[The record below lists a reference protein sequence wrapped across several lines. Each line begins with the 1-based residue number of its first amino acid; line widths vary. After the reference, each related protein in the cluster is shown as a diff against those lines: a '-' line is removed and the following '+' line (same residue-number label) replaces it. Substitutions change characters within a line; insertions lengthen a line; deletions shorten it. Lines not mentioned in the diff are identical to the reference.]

1 MIRREITGPQEAH
14 ERSGDQTLRDVR
26 PLTVR
31 LSLWLG
37 GQASGLVLGGMAGA
51 TLLAPALVDL
61 TVVTGLFYSAWVLTR
76 RVGAPI
82 RLPRSAHRR
91 DWSDPDPATRKARMA
106 AGDDLIG
113 WEEGTGKEIWLN
125 NEDVR
130 QHGTSPGTTG
140 SGKTAGLLSSYAN
153 PLSQGSGFCLVDGK
167 ANSELY
173 GQVYVLLR
181 RFGRDDDMRGLNLM
195 TASLPA
201 EATAHGYNP
210 HKQTN
215 SFNPFA
221 SGNADALQELVAS
234 QLGEA
239 PANDANGVFRG
250 RAVALIGTLTPVL
263 VWMRDHHGISI
274 DIEKIRFMVE
284 LKSIWTLA
292 KQKVFLIRDPN
303 GGDPERF
310 EVPDIPENL
319 IYPLLAYLGEIPGYN
334 MELPYNQQTSEKPS
348 EQHGYAIFY
357 FTQTFTQL
365 AVSLGHI
372 FKVQTGDID
381 MRDVVMNRRILIV
394 NLPALEKNDDNLAA
408 LGRIVVAS
416 LRGVMA
422 QLLGAKLEGD
432 PHEIFA
438 YKPGMG
444 VGTFRVDFDE
454 LGYYATAGMDR
465 MLAMGRGINIA
476 FRIAFQELG
485 SIWARL
491 GEKTYSLLGNAN
503 LTVGMRQQ
511 DSGRTREW
519 LEKTAGQAWVT
530 HATSYQ
536 GALEGASYREAQNVD
551 VRQVNRVDW
560 QDYQNL
566 LPGEAI
572 VLLGGRRVYAKLF
585 YVQLDITGRPRLN
598 RPLTLEAPDPLTI
611 RGPAER
617 AAAVRD
623 RIEDGL
629 LFGNREPP
637 LGEVL
642 NLMVSTL
649 AAEVAAGATAAACI
663 AAAVDAAGF
672 PAQAAAQRAAEDA
685 AARTAGPLED
695 PSAPSAITGAKV
707 PDDGEAEPDDTD
719 DDDDGL
725 AGAEG
730 GAARPAAKTITEFTG
745 MLGLTAETPVA
756 KADPPGKPHE
766 PVDAKLL
773 AGLTTIEVAAG
784 LSKAAARA
792 AAGSALGERDAALA
806 AIVLPRK
813 PTMAQ
818 DELQQRLDRLLAQL
832 AALGPAA
839 SSDGV
844 WRAAAE

>member
-1 MIRREITGPQEAH
+1 MIRREIAGPQAAH

-31 LSLWLG
+31 LSYWLR

-61 TVVTGLFYSAWVLTR
+61 TVVSGTFYAVWVLTR
-76 RVGAPI
+76 RIEMPI
-82 RLPRSAHRR
+82 RLPRSARRR
-91 DWSDPDPATRKARMA
+91 DRSDPDPATRKPRMA
-106 AGDDLIG
+106 AGDDFLG
-113 WEEGTGKEIWLN
+113 WEEGTGKEIWLS

-140 SGKTAGLLSSYAN
+140 SGKTTTILSSYVN
-153 PLSQGSGFCLVDGK
+153 PLSQGSGVCLVDGK
-167 ANSELY
+167 ANAELY
-173 GQVYVLLR
+173 GQVYVLTR
-181 RFGRDDDMRGLNLM
+181 RFGRDDDMRVLNLL

-210 HKQTN
+210 HSQTN
-215 SFNPFA
+215 SYNPFA

-263 VWMRDHHGISI
+263 VWMRDHKGIPI
-274 DIEKIRFMVE
+274 DIEKIRYMVE
-284 LKSIWTLA
+284 LRSIWTLA
-292 KQKVFLIRDPN
+292 KQKVFLIRNLD
-303 GGDPERF
+303 GGEPKRF
-310 EVPDIPENL
+310 EVPDIPEAL
-319 IYPLLAYLGEIPGYN
+319 VYPLLAYLGEIPGYN

-416 LRGVMA
+416 LRGMMA

-454 LGYYATAGMDR
+454 LAYYATAGMDR
-465 MLAMGRGINIA
+465 MLAMGRGINIG

-485 SIWARL
+485 GIWARL

-536 GALEGASYREAQNVD
+536 GALEGASYREAQNAD

-566 LPGEAI
+566 LPGEAV

-585 YVQLDITGRPRLN
+585 HVQLDITGRPRLN
-598 RPLTLEAPDPLTI
+598 RPLMLPAPDAAAV
-611 RGPAER
+611 RGPAGR

-629 LFGNREPP
+629 LSGDREPP
-637 LGEVL
+637 LDKVL
-642 NLMVSTL
+642 DTMASTL
-649 AAEVAAGATAAACI
+649 AAIAAAGGTAEDCV
-663 AAAVDAAGF
+663 AAAVDAAG
-672 PAQAAAQRAAEDA
+672 PASKTAAQLAAIPNLRLIASDDGAAASDGSEEGEDDNE
-685 AARTAGPLED
+685 RDEDDHGTPAGP
-695 PSAPSAITGAKV
+695 P
-707 PDDGEAEPDDTD
+707 
-719 DDDDGL
+719 
-725 AGAEG
+725 
-730 GAARPAAKTITEFTG
+730 ITEFSG
-745 MLGLTAETPVA
+745 MLGLTAEAPVVEA
-756 KADPPGKPHE
+756 GPPGKPHE

-773 AGLTTIEVAAG
+773 AALTSIEVAAG
-784 LSKAAARA
+784 LSKPAARA
-792 AAGSALGERDAALA
+792 AAAAAVGDRDVALA
-806 AIVLPRK
+806 AIVLPSKLPMTEVER
-813 PTMAQ
+813 Q
-818 DELQQRLDRLLAQL
+818 ERLDRLLAQL
-832 AALGPAA
+832 AALGPVAQA
-839 SSDGV
+839 EK
-844 WRAAAE
+844 AAADLDGSDIT

>member
-1 MIRREITGPQEAH
+1 MIRREITGPQAAH

-31 LSLWLG
+31 LSYWLR
-37 GQASGLVLGGMAGA
+37 GQASGLVLAGMAGA
-51 TLLAPALVDL
+51 TLLAPAMVDL
-61 TVVTGLFYSAWVLTR
+61 TVATGVFYAAWVLTR
-76 RVGAPI
+76 RAEMPI
-82 RLPRSAHRR
+82 RTPRSARVR
-91 DWSDPDPATRKARMA
+91 DWSDPDPATRKPRMA
-106 AGDDLIG
+106 SADEFVG
-113 WEEGTGKEIWLN
+113 WEEGTGKEIWLT

-130 QHGTSPGTTG
+130 QHGTMPGTTG
-140 SGKTAGLLSSYAN
+140 SGKTTTIISSYVN
-153 PLSQGSGFCLVDGK
+153 PLSQGSGLCLVDGK
-167 ANSELY
+167 ANAELY
-173 GQVYVLLR
+173 GQIYVLTR
-181 RFGRDDDMRGLNLM
+181 RFGRDDDMRVLNLL

-210 HKQTN
+210 HSQTN
-215 SFNPFA
+215 SYNPFA
-221 SGNADALQELVAS
+221 SGNADAVQELVAS

-239 PANDANGVFRG
+239 PSNDANGVFRG

-263 VWMRDHHGISI
+263 VWMRDHKGIPI
-274 DIEKIRFMVE
+274 DIEKIRYMVE
-284 LKSIWTLA
+284 LRSIWTLA
-292 KQKVFLIRDPN
+292 KQKVFLIRNLD
-303 GGDPERF
+303 GGEPERF

-416 LRGVMA
+416 LRGMMA

-454 LGYYATAGMDR
+454 LAYYATAGMDR
-465 MLAMGRGINIA
+465 MLAMGRGINIG

-485 SIWARL
+485 GIWARL

-536 GALEGASYREAQNVD
+536 GALEGASYREAQNAD

-566 LPGEAI
+566 LPGEAV

-585 YVQLDITGRPRLN
+585 HVQLDITGRPRLN
-598 RPLTLEAPDPLTI
+598 RPLMLSAPDAAAV

-629 LFGNREPP
+629 LSDDRELP
-637 LGEVL
+637 LDGVL
-642 NLMVSTL
+642 HAMVDTL
-649 AAEVAAGATAAACI
+649 AAAVAAGGTAGDCV
-663 AAAVDAAGF
+663 AAAVDAAR
-672 PAQAAAQRAAEDA
+672 PAAQASAPAQRAAILLRRELATNDDA
-685 AARTAGPLED
+685 AA
-695 PSAPSAITGAKV
+695 
-707 PDDGEAEPDDTD
+707 DDGTGEGSADGTEDEEEAEEEG
-719 DDDDGL
+719 DGTP
-725 AGAEG
+725 
-730 GAARPAAKTITEFTG
+730 ARPPVTEFSG
-745 MLGLTAETPVA
+745 MLGLTAETLVA
-756 KADPPGKPHE
+756 KAIPPGKPHE
-766 PVDAKLL
+766 PVDPKLL
-773 AGLTTIEVAAG
+773 AALIAIEVAAG
-784 LSKAAARA
+784 LSKPAARA
-792 AAGSALGERDAALA
+792 AAAAALGERDRALA
-806 AIVLPRK
+806 TIVLPPK
-813 PTMAQ
+813 PSMADGERQ
-818 DELQQRLDRLLAQL
+818 ERLDRLLAQL
-832 AALGPAA
+832 ATLGPAA
-839 SSDGV
+839 QPGGA